1 MTKLYLHIGTEK
13 TGTTHIQQ
21 FLLRNREI
29 LFLKGYFV
37 PDFLGEFAH
46 TWLPIFAYDKNKQD
60 DLTDKEKIYERHDP
74 SSFIKKKFE
83 EFKAS
88 VQINKDKTWIL
99 SSEHLHAR
107 LNDVE
112 IRRLKTLLYPLFN
125 EIKVIVYLRNP
136 IEATVSLWS
145 TAVRVGKPIK
155 KIPNPGSE
163 WDYICNHKRTI
174 QIWEEN
180 FQEKIIPKLYC
191 KRSFLNGNLL
201 DDFTS
206 QIGIKN
212 KASFEI
218 PENVNQSMSYAGIRL
233 LSNLNEVIP
242 LSKYGLF
249 DELRGDIESLIM
261 EAYKDFPKY
270 QPTENELNS
279 YEEYYEESNNWI
291 KTQFFPDIK
300 YLWRENLKKLDNKK
314 ENFIEIEEINAI
326 SKLISNLL
334 NKNYI
339 NILKINDLEK
349 QIKLHQ
355 NQIRIFENSTIW
367 RLSRPLRK
375 ISDFIKRSSGLN

>member
-1 MTKLYLHIGTEK
+1 M
-13 TGTTHIQQ
+13 
-21 FLLRNREI
+21 
-29 LFLKGYFV
+29 
-37 PDFLGEFAH
+37 
-46 TWLPIFAYDKNKQD
+46 
-60 DLTDKEKIYERHDP
+60 
-74 SSFIKKKFE
+74 
-83 EFKAS
+83 
-88 VQINKDKTWIL
+88 
-99 SSEHLHAR
+99 
-107 LNDVE
+107 
-112 IRRLKTLLYPLFN
+112 
-125 EIKVIVYLRNP
+125 IVYLRNP

-201 DDFTS
+201 DDFIS

-212 KASFEI
+212 EASFEI